1 MLLEE
6 RTAEFSYEYI
16 TRQWCDVEGLTMV
29 RRWRDEGGRL
39 RREERRV
46 FNTRHVHYFFG
57 RSSKACQDFYTLTVR
72 TSSSFLPG
80 KYSFA
85 ASR

>member
-46 FNTRHVHYFFG
+46 LYATRSLLFRAEFKSVLGFLYFNG
-57 RSSKACQDFYTLTVR
+57 A
-72 TSSSFLPG
+72 
-80 KYSFA
+80 
-85 ASR
+85 